1 MTLRFL
7 DTKVHFVTKCVDS
20 EQVPQHGEFSTHFQ
34 RGKKQ
39 TKQGVCPESDAV

>member
-20 EQVPQHGEFSTHFQ
+20 EQVPQHGGVFHPFSE
-34 RGKKQ
+34 GKKQ
-39 TKQGVCPESDAV
+39 TKQGVCPESNAV